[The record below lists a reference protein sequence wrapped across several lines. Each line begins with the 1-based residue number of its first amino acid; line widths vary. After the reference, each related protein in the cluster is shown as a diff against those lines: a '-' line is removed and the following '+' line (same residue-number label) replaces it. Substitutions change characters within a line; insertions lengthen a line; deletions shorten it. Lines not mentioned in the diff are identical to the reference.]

1 MLAKTI
7 KFVPLSLSTGL
18 YLSSI
23 NFVGPGICL
32 PSFCT
37 DMHNA
42 IRFDSSFECDGFITM
57 IECFVNY
64 ELGQDL
70 DVTSVEIMSEFYV

>member
-1 MLAKTI
+1 MLVKTL

-18 YLSSI
+18 FLSSI
-23 NFVGPGICL
+23 NLIGPGTVL
-32 PSFCT
+32 PGFCT

-42 IRFDSSFECDGFITM
+42 IRFDSASECDGFITM
-57 IECFVNY
+57 VECFMDY

-70 DVTSVEIMSEFYV
+70 DVTAVEIMSELYV